1 MEEMLTKWVLGSGF
15 WVPGQRGSRNL
26 VWVWWMHFIKK
37 AGLGQGPGTK
47 LIRVDREWT
56 RIKDN
61 RSLSRILGVGDHF
74 FFENERKKKGGRR
87 HNRRTAPCFFGSG
100 FVRML
105 YTLGGMGALLRHV
118 QLFLFFLD
126 KMNE

>member
-74 FFENERKKKGGRR
+74 FFEREKKRRAETQSPDGSVFFWLGFCTDVVYVGGDGCIA
-87 HNRRTAPCFFGSG
+87 TSCATLFFFG
-100 FVRML
+100 
-105 YTLGGMGALLRHV
+105 
-118 QLFLFFLD
+118 
-126 KMNE
+126 